1 MSKIFELIELSA
13 IVEKLKKQKNK
24 IVLSHGV
31 FDLLHIGHIK
41 HFENAKK
48 LGDKLIVSIT
58 KDKFIDKGPN
68 RPFFNLK
75 LRMEAVAALESV
87 DYVTYGNL
95 DSSIDVIEKI
105 KPNIYVK
112 GQDYKKHKDDVT
124 GKIYDEKKTLEKFKG
139 RLKYTNEI
147 RSSSTKLLHHYDFNL
162 NPIQKNF
169 LNNIS
174 SIIQKKNF
182 SNIFKKIESDETLIL
197 GEIILDKYN
206 FCEPLGKSGKDP
218 ILMFSKKKEEMY
230 LGGAGAISNHI
241 SQFSKKVKLCSIV
254 GSFNNYRNFIKK
266 NISKNVISK
275 LFTKKNSPTIEK
287 QKYLDHVSLN
297 KIIGFYTYND
307 EKIEKNLENQ
317 IYKYLKKNL
326 KQSTTLLVADYGHGM
341 ITSTLANKISKM
353 KNFVTLNAQ
362 INAANIGTHNIN
374 KYKNLNIVIIN
385 EQELRNEL
393 RDKSDKT
400 ENLMKKISV
409 SNNFKILVVTK
420 GKEGVILYNKL
431 KNKFFYCPAFTDNVV
446 DKIGSGDAMLAM
458 ISSVYKITNNEY
470 LSLFIGSL
478 AAAQKVKIVG
488 NSQAINKMK
497 LVKTF
502 NHLTK
507 TL

>member
-1 MSKIFELIELSA
+1 
-13 IVEKLKKQKNK
+13 
-24 IVLSHGV
+24 
-31 FDLLHIGHIK
+31 
-41 HFENAKK
+41 
-48 LGDKLIVSIT
+48 
-58 KDKFIDKGPN
+58 
-68 RPFFNLK
+68 
-75 LRMEAVAALESV
+75 
-87 DYVTYGNL
+87 
-95 DSSIDVIEKI
+95 
-105 KPNIYVK
+105 
-112 GQDYKKHKDDVT
+112 
-124 GKIYDEKKTLEKFKG
+124 
-139 RLKYTNEI
+139 
-147 RSSSTKLLHHYDFNL
+147 
-162 NPIQKNF
+162 
-169 LNNIS
+169 
-174 SIIQKKNF
+174 
-182 SNIFKKIESDETLIL
+182 
-197 GEIILDKYN
+197 
-206 FCEPLGKSGKDP
+206 
-218 ILMFSKKKEEMY
+218 
-230 LGGAGAISNHI
+230 
-241 SQFSKKVKLCSIV
+241 
-254 GSFNNYRNFIKK
+254 
-266 NISKNVISK
+266 
-275 LFTKKNSPTIEK
+275 
-287 QKYLDHVSLN
+287 
-297 KIIGFYTYND
+297 
-307 EKIEKNLENQ
+307 
-317 IYKYLKKNL
+317 
-326 KQSTTLLVADYGHGM
+326 
-341 ITSTLANKISKM
+341 M

-393 RDKSDKT
+393 RNKSDKT